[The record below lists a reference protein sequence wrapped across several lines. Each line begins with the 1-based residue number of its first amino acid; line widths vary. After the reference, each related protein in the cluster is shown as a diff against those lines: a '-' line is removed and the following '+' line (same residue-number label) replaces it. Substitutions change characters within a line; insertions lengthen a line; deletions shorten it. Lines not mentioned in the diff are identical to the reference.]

1 MTSNVGSRQILDM
14 TGKLTNE
21 EMEVEVRKLL
31 KDNFKPE
38 FINRIQDIVVF
49 NALQRQ
55 AIRLIVDIQ
64 LKKLNQLL
72 REQKLALD
80 VDEEAREWLADAGF
94 DIEYGARPLKR
105 AVLFHVQDPLS
116 MSILEGKF
124 NPGDTI
130 KVQVDKEIGGL
141 TFNRDPNAARVT
153 A

>member
-1 MTSNVGSRQILDM
+1 
-14 TGKLTNE
+14 
-21 EMEVEVRKLL
+21 
-31 KDNFKPE
+31 
-38 FINRIQDIVVF
+38 
-49 NALQRQ
+49 
-55 AIRLIVDIQ
+55 VDIQ